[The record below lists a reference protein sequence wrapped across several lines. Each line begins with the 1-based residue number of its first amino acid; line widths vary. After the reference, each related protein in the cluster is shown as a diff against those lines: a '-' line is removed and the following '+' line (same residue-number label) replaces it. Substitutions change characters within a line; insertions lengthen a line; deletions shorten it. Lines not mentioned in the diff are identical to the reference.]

1 MCDCLLALGAPDV
14 PKKRRHRQQR
24 QLPTRV
30 EPREGGGLALLVGGV
45 TQSVSAERAHDGYW
59 GMMLPPSCP
68 DNALLLGLGGATV
81 AHLLA
86 ARCPNTRIV
95 GVERDAAVLALARA
109 SFGLDTLAHLRIVE
123 GDAFAWVAAQF
134 VDERQALAEG
144 AKQYD
149 LICVDLFEAGR
160 LTAGVLAT
168 QFLRQVAALLT
179 PEGVASFNLMITGR
193 TPEQLHRLRRVF
205 SIEREQRLGGNVVV
219 HVKPLPLSDEI
230 AKNEQEI
237 HPASFEARKLR
248 E

>member
-1 MCDCLLALGAPDV
+1 M

-24 QLPTRV
+24 PLPTRV

-45 TQSVSAERAHDGYW
+45 TQSVSVEHAHDGYW
-59 GMMLPPSCP
+59 GMMLPPMCP

-81 AHLLA
+81 AHVLA
-86 ARCPNTRIV
+86 ARCPDAHIV

-109 SFGLDTLAHLRIVE
+109 SFGLDTLAQLRIVE

-134 VDERQALAEG
+134 TDERLTLALNV
-144 AKQYD
+144 KRFD

-160 LTAGVLAT
+160 LAAGLLAT
-168 QFLRQVAALLT
+168 RFLRQVAALLT
-179 PEGVASFNLMITGR
+179 PNGVASFNLMITGR

-219 HVKPLPLSDEI
+219 HLKPLPLSD
-230 AKNEQEI
+230 N
-237 HPASFEARKLR
+237 PAENGQ
-248 E
+248 